1 MEPSE
6 KDVLVSVVVPVF
18 NVQDYLCKCI
28 DSILV
33 QTHDNM
39 EVILVDD
46 GSTDASSSICDEY
59 AKKDRRV
66 RVIHKDNGGLSDAR
80 NCGLSKCTGDWVSFI
95 DSDDFVAP
103 VWLEALLHA
112 ALSCECRMSG
122 IRYEGVF
129 QDGLSFETEQSSSNI
144 GDSISHSARDV
155 IRAIL
160 YQAMACG
167 VQGFLY
173 ERALLGTNPF
183 PKGLYYEDLASTYR
197 YVHEAGR
204 VAIIDC
210 ERLYAYRVRKAS
222 IIRQSYRHIKGQSA
236 LVVADQLYRDISTW
250 YPDLVNAAS
259 SRCFSVCRMVFG
271 QVPSGAD
278 ATEEERTDR
287 QALWQ
292 VIERHR
298 NVVRRDPDARLR
310 ERLAAM
316 IACAGEGPF
325 SAFCALARRLGLM
338 Q

>member
-1 MEPSE
+1 MELSE

-39 EVILVDD
+39 EILLVDD
-46 GSTDASSSICDEY
+46 GSTDASPVICDEY
-59 AKKDRRV
+59 AERDQRV
-66 RVIHKDNGGLSDAR
+66 NVIHKDNGGLSDAR
-80 NCGLSKCTGDWVSFI
+80 NCGLARCTGDWVSFI
-95 DSDDFVAP
+95 DSDDYVSP
-103 VWLEALLHA
+103 VWLETLLHA
-112 ALSCECRMSG
+112 ALSCGCRMSG

-129 QDGLSFETEQSSSNI
+129 QDGLPFETEQSSFNVSKPVM
-144 GDSISHSARDV
+144 HSAHDA

-173 ERALLGTNPF
+173 ERALLGTDPF
-183 PKGLYYEDLASTYR
+183 PKGLYYEDLASTYKCI
-197 YVHEAGR
+197 HDAGG
-204 VAIIDC
+204 VAIVDC

-222 IIRQSYRHIKGQSA
+222 IIRQSYRHIKSQSA
-236 LVVADQLYRDISTW
+236 LIVADQLYRDISVW
-250 YPDLVNAAS
+250 YPDMVIAAS

-271 QVPSGAD
+271 QVPSDGD
-278 ATEEERTDR
+278 ATEEERADR

-292 VIERHR
+292 VIERYR
-298 NVVRRDPDARLR
+298 NVVRRDSAARPR
-310 ERLAAM
+310 ERLAAT
-316 IACAGEGPF
+316 IACMGEGPF
-325 SAFCALARRLGLM
+325 SAFCVLARRLGLM